1 LRAEGVVV
9 YLSSEQEERL
19 RISVFGLGYVGTVSA
34 ACLAADGHGIVGVD
48 VNADKIEA
56 INAGTSPIVE
66 PGVESLLAEGHRQGL
81 LRATASARDAIQ
93 ATDMSLVC
101 VGTPSHLNGSLDLR
115 YVQRVCTEIGAA
127 LRDKSSPHL
136 VVMRSTMLPGT
147 TETVAIPALEAAS
160 GSTFGGRWSVCYNP
174 EFLREGSSVQD
185 FYNPPKIVIGEP
197 SPAVGDPVASIY
209 ERLQAPLVRTSLR
222 AAEMVKYAD
231 NAFHA
236 LKITFANEIGNLCKR
251 MGVDSHEVMSIF
263 CRDTRLNLS
272 PAYLRP
278 GFAFG
283 GSCLPKD
290 LRALTYQAKLLDLDS
305 PVINA
310 VLPSNHSHFVVAV
323 QRITGLNRKRIGF
336 LGMAFKSDTDDL
348 RESPLVEMIETL
360 LGKGYSIRVY
370 DKNVSVARLVGANR
384 RFMDEHVP
392 HLSSLLVD
400 TPEQLVDHSEVLVIG
415 HASPEIPAIVGKMR
429 ADQFVVDLV
438 AGAKNLA
445 MTPKYEGICW

>member
-1 LRAEGVVV
+1 M
-9 YLSSEQEERL
+9 

-34 ACLAADGHGIVGVD
+34 ACLTADGHEVIGVD
-48 VNADKIEA
+48 VNTDKIGA
-56 INAGTSPIVE
+56 INGGTSPIVE
-66 PGVESLLAEGHRQGL
+66 PGVERLIAEAHRRRL
-81 LRATASARDAIQ
+81 LRATSAASEAIEGS
-93 ATDMSLVC
+93 DVSLVC

-127 LRDKSSPHL
+127 LRSKSTPHL

-147 TETVAIPALEAAS
+147 TETLAIPALEEAS
-160 GSTFGGRWSVCYNP
+160 RSTVGRRWSVCYNP
-174 EFLREGSSVQD
+174 EFLREGSSVHD

-197 SPAVGDPVASIY
+197 APSVGDPVAKIY
-209 ERLQAPLVRTSLR
+209 ERLQAPLIRTSLR

-236 LKITFANEIGNLCKR
+236 LKITFANEMGNLCKR
-251 MGVDSHEVMSIF
+251 MGIDSHEVMGIF
-263 CRDTRLNLS
+263 CQDTRLNLS

-290 LRALTYQAKLLDLDS
+290 LRALTYQAKLLDLET
-305 PVINA
+305 PVISS

-323 QRITGLNRKRIGF
+323 QKITNLNRKRIGF
-336 LGMAFKSDTDDL
+336 LGMSFKADTDDL

-370 DKNVSVARLVGANR
+370 DPNVAVARLVGANK
-384 RFMDEHVP
+384 RFMDEHIP

-400 TPEQLVDHSEVLVIG
+400 TPEQLVDHCEVLVIG
-415 HASPEIPAIVGKMR
+415 HASPEIPTILGKMR
-429 ADQFVVDLV
+429 EDQFVVDLV
-438 AGAKNLA
+438 AGAKNVA